1 MLSIFNLKNKKILK
15 RVQNDKRVNPFIE
28 QIREHERRMYKEIYY
43 KIFNFFNDLDRAL
56 NLVSIPQDVHE
67 MTNKWMLKRVKNK
80 NDDYKLHKLLVRK
93 GV

>member
-15 RVQNDKRVNPFIE
+15 LVQNDKRVNPFIE
-28 QIREHERRMYKEIYY
+28 QIREHERRMYKDIYY
-43 KIFNFFNDLDRAL
+43 KVYAFFEDIDKAF

-80 NDDYKLHKLLVRK
+80 NDVYKLHRSLVRK
-93 GV
+93 